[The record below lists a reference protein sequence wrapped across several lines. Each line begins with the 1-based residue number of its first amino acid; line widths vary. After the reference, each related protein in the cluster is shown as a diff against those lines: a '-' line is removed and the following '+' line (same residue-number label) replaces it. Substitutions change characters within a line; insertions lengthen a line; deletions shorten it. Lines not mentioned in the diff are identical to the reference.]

1 VPDANDHP
9 KEACGVFG
17 VRDRQQPASH
27 LTYLGLY
34 ALQHRGQES
43 AGIAVS
49 DGTKILIDKDMGL
62 VSTIFDEHR
71 LRALPGG
78 MAIGHTRYAT
88 TGASAWANAQ
98 PVSRSAGDLYFALG
112 HNGNL
117 VNTAELAAGQPDADL
132 GSDSDVIATLL
143 ADTLTGQGDG
153 DLGTAMTT
161 VLPRL
166 QGAYSLV
173 AMDETRLIGARDPHG
188 FRPLFLGRLDT
199 GGWVLASETP
209 ALDVVGARLTREI
222 DPAEIVIIDDDGVR
236 SIQFAAP
243 QPRALCSFE
252 FVYIARPDGV
262 LAGTG
267 VHAARRRMGRALAHQ
282 APVDADLVMPI
293 PDSSI
298 PGAQGYAA
306 ASGIEYGDGL
316 IKNRYIGRTFIAPTQ
331 ALRES
336 AVRIKFN
343 PIVDMVAGKR
353 LIVVEDSIVRA
364 TTLRGTMGMLRDA
377 GAAEIHLRVLSPP
390 YRWSCFYG
398 LDTGDRSKL
407 IAATMTTDEIRD
419 HLGADSLAYLHLDHL
434 RDAIS
439 PNPTGLCT
447 ACLTGD
453 YPTPVPAPHA

>member
-1 VPDANDHP
+1 MSVASDQP

-17 VRDRQQPASH
+17 VRDPQQPVSH

-49 DGTKILIDKDMGL
+49 DGTKILVDKDMGL

-98 PVSRSAGDLYFALG
+98 PVSRSAGNHSFALG

-117 VNTAELAAGQPDADL
+117 VNTTDLAGGQPNL
-132 GSDSDVIATLL
+132 GSDSDVIAGLL
-143 ADTLTGQGDG
+143 ADTLTSQDDG
-153 DLGTAMTT
+153 DLIAAMTG

-173 AMDETRLIGARDPHG
+173 VMDETRLIGARDPHG

-209 ALDVVGARLTREI
+209 ALDVVGARLIREI

-267 VHAARRRMGRALAHQ
+267 VHAARRRMGKALAQQ

-407 IAATMTTDEIRD
+407 IAATMTTEQIRD
-419 HLGADSLAYLHLDHL
+419 HLDADSLAYLTLDRL
-434 RDAIS
+434 REAIS
-439 PNPTGLCT
+439 PTPDGLCT

-453 YPTPVPAPHA
+453 YPTPQS